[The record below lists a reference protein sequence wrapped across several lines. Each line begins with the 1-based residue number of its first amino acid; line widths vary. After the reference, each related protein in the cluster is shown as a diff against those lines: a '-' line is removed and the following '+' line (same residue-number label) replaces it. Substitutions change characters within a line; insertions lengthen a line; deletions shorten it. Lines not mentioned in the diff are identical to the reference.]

1 MTDLRLV
8 WPTLVCWASAAVVIG
23 IPDVAVWFCLA
34 GFALAAVLVVLRL
47 PTAAVCLVA
56 AALACVV
63 IAVVAPSRSP
73 PVLESG
79 RIVGSVVANQSLP
92 TGEQWRGTLVAVSS
106 GAEPVDTDVAGTG
119 GTGGAAGGAV
129 SVSVP
134 VLVFGEAPPAGIG
147 SELRIEGSVVAAD
160 PGDDIAYL
168 VFLDEPAV
176 LAASPPLWLDW
187 ANTVR
192 GQFRAAASTL
202 PGDGGALLPGL
213 AIGDTA
219 GVSPA
224 LSDAMKASSLTHL
237 TAVSGANCAIVIGLV
252 LMVGGRLG
260 APRAWRI
267 GVARAVLVAFIVLV
281 TPEPSV
287 VRAGVMAVLVL
298 LALLAGRPVR
308 GIPVLA
314 LASIVLL
321 VLDPWLSRNFGFI
334 LSVLA
339 TGGLLLL
346 AGPLTRLLARWLPLW
361 VSAVL
366 AVPIAAQIACQPVIV
381 LLQPSIPIFGVVA
394 NLLAAAA
401 APIATVVGL
410 LACIAL
416 ALAPPV
422 GTLLVHVAWVPSAWI
437 AAVAHFFAAVPGGA
451 VPWLPGAPGAVLLA
465 LCTAL
470 ALIAVFR
477 RRRWATVSA
486 LAVLVALGSA
496 STAVHVTQA
505 LQRPADWIYAGCDVG
520 QGDAFLVR
528 SAGEIALIDTGPEPG
543 PLADCLGTLGI
554 SHLDLLVLT
563 HFDLD
568 HVGGAP
574 AVLGMADRVLVG
586 PSGSPEDDALV
597 AALRDRGAA
606 VDVASRGLEGV
617 LGELRWRVLWPV
629 RDTEPGN
636 GASVTMTFAPAT
648 TCACLSSLFLGDL
661 GEEAQ
666 ESILALA
673 PLPRAQIV
681 KVAHHGSADQ
691 SPELYERVD
700 ATVALI
706 GVGDNDYGH
715 PTASL
720 LDLLARE
727 SMAVERSDIHGL
739 VLVSA
744 GDAPGEVRVWT
755 ERAADGGDG

>member
-8 WPTLVCWASAAVVIG
+8 WPALTCWVAAGIVIG
-23 IPDVAVWFCLA
+23 FPAAALWVCLV
-34 GFALAAVLVVLRL
+34 GFAFAAVLVVLRL
-47 PTAAVCLVA
+47 PTVAVCCA
-56 AALACVV
+56 GAALVCVV
-63 IAVVAPSRSP
+63 IAVVAPARSP

-79 RIVGSVVANQSLP
+79 RITGSVIANQTLP
-92 TGEQWRGTLVAVSS
+92 TGEQWRGTLVAVAE
-106 GAEPVDTDVAGTG
+106 GAGSDGTG
-119 GTGGAAGGAV
+119 TGTGSVPVPGAISV
-129 SVSVP
+129 PVSVP
-134 VLVFGEAPPAGIG
+134 VLVFGEAPAAGIG
-147 SELRIEGSVVAAD
+147 SVLTVEGSVVAAD
-160 PGDDIAYL
+160 AGDDIAYL

-176 LAASPPLWLDW
+176 VTAAPPVWLDW
-187 ANTVR
+187 ANSVR
-192 GQFRAAASTL
+192 SGFRAQASTL

-213 AIGDTA
+213 AIGDTTS
-219 GVSPA
+219 VSPE
-224 LSDAMKASSLTHL
+224 LGDAMKASSLTHL

-260 APRAWRI
+260 APRVWRI
-267 GVARAVLVAFIVLV
+267 VVALGVLVAFIVLV

-314 LASIVLL
+314 LATIVLL

-361 VSAVL
+361 VAAVL

-381 LLQPSIPIFGVVA
+381 LLQPTIPMFGVIA

-410 LACIAL
+410 LACL
-416 ALAPPV
+416 ALAIVPPL
-422 GTLLVHVAWVPSAWI
+422 GTLLVHVAWLPSAWI
-437 AAVAHFFAAVPGGA
+437 AAVAHFFAGLPGA

-477 RRRWATVSA
+477 RRRWAAVGA

-496 STAVHVTQA
+496 SAAVHVTQA
-505 LQRPADWIYAGCDVG
+505 IQRPADWIYAGCDVG

-528 SAGEIALIDTGPEPG
+528 SAGQTALIDTGPEPA
-543 PLADCLGTLGI
+543 PLADCLSTLGI

-568 HVGGAP
+568 HVGGAA
-574 AVLGMADRVLVG
+574 AVLGMADQVLVG
-586 PSGSPEDDALV
+586 PSGSPDDDALV
-597 AALRDRGAA
+597 ATLRDHGAT
-606 VDVASRGLEGV
+606 VDVASRGLNGV
-617 LGELRWRVLWPV
+617 LGEYRWSVFWPV

-636 GASVTMTFAPAT
+636 GASVTMSFDPAT
-648 TCACLSSLFLGDL
+648 SCACLSALFLGDL
-661 GEEAQ
+661 GEDSQ
-666 ESILALA
+666 NSILALA
-673 PLPRAQIV
+673 PLPRVDIV

-691 SPELYERVD
+691 SAELYERVD
-700 ATVALI
+700 ATVGLI
-706 GVGDNDYGH
+706 GVGENDYGH

-720 LDLLARE
+720 LELLARE
-727 SMAVERSDIHGL
+727 GIAVERSDIHGL
-739 VLVSA
+739 VLVSP
-744 GDAPGEVRVWT
+744 GDAPGEVMVWT
-755 ERAADGGDG
+755 ERTPDGGGG

>member
-1 MTDLRLV
+1 VTDLRLV
-8 WPTLVCWASAAVVIG
+8 WPALACWVAAGVIIG
-23 IPDVAVWFCLA
+23 FPSIAVWVAVG
-34 GFALAAVLVVLRL
+34 GFGLAAVLVVLRL
-47 PTAAVCLVA
+47 PTVAVCFVG
-56 AALACVV
+56 AALVCVV
-63 IAVVAPSRSP
+63 IAVVAPARSP
-73 PVLESG
+73 PVLDSA
-79 RIVGSVVANQSLP
+79 RITGSVVANQTLP
-92 TGEQWRGTLVAVSS
+92 TGEQWRGTLIVAS
-106 GAEPVDTDVAGTG
+106 GVA
-119 GTGGAAGGAV
+119 
-129 SVSVP
+129 VSVP
-134 VLVFGEAPPAGIG
+134 VLVFGEAPAAGIG
-147 SELRIEGSVVAAD
+147 SVLSIEGSVVAAS

-168 VFLDEPAV
+168 VFLDEPAS
-176 LAASPPLWLDW
+176 LAAAPPWWLDW
-187 ANTVR
+187 ANGVR
-192 GQFRAAASTL
+192 SGFRSAASSL

-213 AIGDTA
+213 AIGDTTA
-219 GVSPA
+219 VSPA

-252 LMVGGRLG
+252 LLVGGRLG
-260 APRAWRI
+260 APRVWRI
-267 GVARAVLVAFIVLV
+267 VVALVVLVAFIVLV

-314 LASIVLL
+314 LATIVLL

-361 VSAVL
+361 VAALL
-366 AVPIAAQIACQPVIV
+366 AVPIAAQIACQPIIV
-381 LLQPSIPIFGVVA
+381 LLQPTIPMFGVVA

-410 LACIAL
+410 LACL
-416 ALAPPV
+416 ALAIVPPL
-422 GTLLVHVAWVPSAWI
+422 GTLLVQIAWLPSAWI
-437 AAVAHFFAAVPGGA
+437 AAVAHFFAGLPGA

-470 ALIAVFR
+470 ALLAVFR
-477 RRRWATVSA
+477 RQRWAAVAA

-496 STAVHVTQA
+496 SIGVHVTQA
-505 LQRPADWIYAGCDVG
+505 LQRPGDWVYAGCDVG

-528 SAGEIALIDTGPEPG
+528 SAGQTALIDTGPEPG
-543 PLADCLGTLGI
+543 PLADCLGTLGV

-568 HVGGAP
+568 HVGGVP
-574 AVLGMADRVLVG
+574 DVLGMADRVLVG

-597 AALRDRGAA
+597 ATLRDRGAT
-606 VDVASRGLEGV
+606 VDVAERGLRGV
-617 LGELRWRVLWPV
+617 LGELRWDVLWPV

-636 GASVTMTFAPAT
+636 GASVTMSFAPAT
-648 TCACLSSLFLGDL
+648 TCACLTSLFLGDL

-666 ESILALA
+666 ASVLALA
-673 PLPRAQIV
+673 PLQRVSVV

-691 SPELYERVD
+691 SSELYERVD
-700 ATVALI
+700 ATVGLI
-706 GVGDNDYGH
+706 GVGENDYGH
-715 PTASL
+715 PTDKL

-727 SMAVERSDIHGL
+727 GMAVERTDIHGL
-739 VLVSA
+739 MLVSP

-755 ERAADGGDG
+755 EHDADGGSG